1 MVKII
6 RKSKQGVAPVG
17 RNRTTQQTTG
27 FGYVIIPEGVDR
39 NKYVDGCF
47 RRNRLPIIDD
57 ADGNIIHDCY
67 VSKEVLANV
76 EFPLEVGEKG
86 VPVVWVAQPF
96 QNIPMIVGTLSSYDS
111 VTIRSDAEINY
122 SKTWEKGEVTIKG
135 NARDGSLTLLV
146 RGQEFSRIKIAA
158 FGSEDSVCEVFSNGS
173 IDVTANKDVTIKA
186 FQNLVG
192 NVTDSETGNSSGFSV
207 NKESFIT
214 EANYGEGDDKN
225 FAKTQITEEGRVTE
239 IKAGESTYRQTVN
252 ESMDETTFQDCTVK
266 AEKGKLTISQG
277 NAVIEI
283 SGGKLAITNDGTGLN
298 ELLTKIVDAIAT
310 LTVST
315 AVGPSGTPLP
325 PTIQK
330 TTELTNLLKQFFNK

>member
-1 MVKII
+1 M
-6 RKSKQGVAPVG
+6 
-17 RNRTTQQTTG
+17 
-27 FGYVIIPEGVDR
+27 IIPEGVDR

-47 RRNRLPIIDD
+47 RRNRLSIIDD

-76 EFPLEVGEKG
+76 EFPLEVGTKG

-96 QNIPMIVGTLSSYDS
+96 QNVPMIVGTLTSYDS

-158 FGSEDSVCEVFSNGS
+158 FGNEDSVCEVFSSGS
-173 IDVTANKDVTIKA
+173 VDVTANKDITIKA
-186 FQNLVG
+186 FQNLVES
-192 NVTDSETGNSSGFSV
+192 VMDSETGNLSGFSV

-225 FAKTQITEEGRVTE
+225 FSKTQITEEGRVTE
-239 IKAGESTYRQTVN
+239 IKVGESTYKQTVN
-252 ESMDETTFQDCTVK
+252 EAMDETTFQDCTIR

-277 NAVIEI
+277 EVQMELSNGKI
-283 SGGKLAITNDGTGLN
+283 SIINNGTGLN
-298 ELLTKIVDAIAT
+298 ELLTK
-310 LTVST
+310 L
-315 AVGPSGTPLP
+315 
-325 PTIQK
+325 
-330 TTELTNLLKQFFNK
+330 